1 MFTSLLQ
8 RLHGRV
14 SWLAVVLLAMGAF
27 SPWAPAAEPAATPV
41 PDTIQQRVKA
51 CTTCHGVHGQGSP
64 DSGVFPRLAGKPAA
78 YLAQQLQN
86 FQDGLRKYSPM
97 EYTVRQLSPE
107 YMREIAGYFS
117 AQTVPYHRSP
127 VPKVSPADLR
137 RGEQL
142 VQRGDS
148 SRGIP
153 SCVSCHGSKLTGVEP
168 MMPGLMG
175 LSYDYISAQIGAWR
189 THTRAAEAPDCMA
202 VVASRLRDSDI
213 TAVAAWL
220 ASREPPADMHAEPA
234 AAEKAPLP
242 GWCVSGASG
251 VGQ

>member
-14 SWLAVVLLAMGAF
+14 SWLAVVLLAMGTF
-27 SPWAPAAEPAATPV
+27 SPWAAAAEPAAAPV

-64 DSGVFPRLAGKPAA
+64 DDGVFPRLAGKPAA

-97 EYTVRQLSPE
+97 EYTVRQLSPG
-107 YMREIAGYFS
+107 YMREIAEYFS

-234 AAEKAPLP
+234 VAEPAPLP
-242 GWCVSGASG
+242 GWCVSGTSG
-251 VGQ
+251 VGR